1 MEALV
6 AALAQP
12 YVNDPRMAAALLLA
26 ADEVHPEHCYRD
38 RVVVLTAAHM
48 LAMGDRAGVGGAVAS
63 QREGGLEVTY
73 FQAASSG
80 GLADTAYGL
89 EVKRLNFLCFGLTA
103 RTAWQE
109 AVPSSVI

>member
-38 RVVVLTAAHM
+38 RV